1 MGLFF
6 LTFILSGFLFVVVV
20 VLLKICRN
28 IDQMLP
34 LC

>member
-20 VLLKICRN
+20 LLKICRN